1 MSLIKHIKKPFVIA
15 IDGPAGSGK
24 GTIAKLI
31 SKKLNLNY
39 LDSGAIYRVIA
50 FSAII
55 NNIASDKVLK
65 LTSLVG
71 TINMKFEGEDV
82 LLNNKVITDKIR
94 SSEVSKFSSEIAI
107 HPELRNEILNLQRSF
122 NRGNGLVA
130 EGRDMTTVVFVNA
143 DLKVY
148 LDASPYKRANRR
160 YKQLIQKGNNVN
172 IQDLT
177 SEIEA
182 RDKRDTERKASPLKI
197 ADEAKILNTDN
208 LTIGQTVDKILTFI
222 N

>member
-1 MSLIKHIKKPFVIA
+1 MTLKKIPYLIA

-50 FSAII
+50 LGATI
-55 NNIASDKVLK
+55 NNISSGEVTK
-65 LTSLVG
+65 LISLVG
-71 TINMKFEGEDV
+71 SINMKFEGEDV
-82 LLNNKVITDKIR
+82 LLDNKVITDKIR
-94 SSEVSKFSSEIAI
+94 TSEISKFSSEIAV
-107 HPELRNEILNLQRSF
+107 HSKLRDEILSLQRSF
-122 NRGNGLVA
+122 YHGNGLVA
-130 EGRDMTTVVFVNA
+130 EGRDMTTVVFPNA

-148 LDASPYKRANRR
+148 LDASPYERAERR
-160 YKQLIQKGNNVN
+160 YKQLISKGNSVN

-182 RDKRDTERKASPLKI
+182 RDKRDKQRKASPLKI
-197 ADEAKILNTDN
+197 ADDAKVLNTDD
-208 LTIGQTVDKILTFI
+208 LTIGQTVDKILAFI
-222 N
+222 I

>member
-1 MSLIKHIKKPFVIA
+1 MRLPKIPYLIA

>member
-1 MSLIKHIKKPFVIA
+1 MTLQKIPFLIA

-50 FSAII
+50 LGAIA
-55 NNIASDKVLK
+55 NNISSDQVLK
-65 LTSLVG
+65 LISLVG
-71 TINMKFEGEDV
+71 TINLKFEGEDV
-82 LLNNKVITDKIR
+82 LLNNEIITDKIR
-94 SSEVSKFSSEIAI
+94 TSKISKFSSEIAV
-107 HPELRNEILNLQRSF
+107 HSRLRDEILNLQRSF
-122 NRGNGLVA
+122 NQGNGLVA
-130 EGRDMTTVVFVNA
+130 EGRDMSTVVFPNA

-148 LDASPYKRANRR
+148 LDASPHERANRR
-160 YKQLIQKGNNVN
+160 YKQLILKGNNVN
-172 IQDLT
+172 ILSLT

-182 RDKRDTERKASPLKI
+182 RDKRDRERKSSPLKI
-197 ADEAKILNTDN
+197 ADEAKVLNTDD

-222 N
+222 I

>member
-1 MSLIKHIKKPFVIA
+1 MNLTKVPYLIA

-55 NNIASDKVLK
+55 NNISSDQVLE
-65 LTSLVG
+65 LTGLVG
-71 TINMKFEGEDV
+71 NIEMKFEGDGV
-82 LLNNKVITDKIR
+82 FLNGKIITDKIR
-94 SSEVSKFSSEIAI
+94 TSEISKFSSEIAV
-107 HPELRNEILNLQRSF
+107 HPKIRDEILNLQRSF
-122 NRGNGLVA
+122 YYGNGLVA
-130 EGRDMTTVVFVNA
+130 EGRDMTTVVFPNA

-148 LDASPYKRANRR
+148 LDASPHERAHRR
-160 YKQLIQKGNNVN
+160 YKQLILKGNNVN
-172 IQDLT
+172 IQQLT

-182 RDKRDTERKASPLKI
+182 RDKRDMEREASPLKI

-208 LTIGQTVDKILTFI
+208 LTIEKTVDKIISFI
-222 N
+222 I

>member
-1 MSLIKHIKKPFVIA
+1 MKLPKIPYLIA

-55 NNIASDKVLK
+55 NNIPSDQVLK

-71 TINMKFEGEDV
+71 SINMKFEGEDV

-94 SSEVSKFSSEIAI
+94 TPEVSKFSSEIAV
-107 HPELRNEILNLQRSF
+107 HSKLRDEILNLQRSF
-122 NRGNGLVA
+122 YRGNGLVA

-148 LDASPYKRANRR
+148 LDASPHKRANRR
-160 YKQLIQKGNNVN
+160 YKQLILKGNNVN

-177 SEIEA
+177 CEIKA

-197 ADEAKILNTDN
+197 ADEAKILNTDD

>member
-1 MSLIKHIKKPFVIA
+1 MNLTKVPYLIA

-55 NNIASDKVLK
+55 NNISSDQVLE
-65 LTSLVG
+65 LTGLVG
-71 TINMKFEGEDV
+71 NIEMKFEGDGV
-82 LLNNKVITDKIR
+82 FLNGKIITDKIR
-94 SSEVSKFSSEIAI
+94 TSEISKFSSEIAV
-107 HPELRNEILNLQRSF
+107 HPKIRDEILNLQRSF
-122 NRGNGLVA
+122 YYGNGLVA
-130 EGRDMTTVVFVNA
+130 EGRDMTTVVFPNA

-148 LDASPYKRANRR
+148 LDASPHERAHRR
-160 YKQLIQKGNNVN
+160 YKQLILKGNNVN
-172 IQDLT
+172 IQQLT

-182 RDKRDTERKASPLKI
+182 RDKRDMEREASPLKM

-208 LTIGQTVDKILTFI
+208 LTIEKTVDKIISFI
-222 N
+222 I